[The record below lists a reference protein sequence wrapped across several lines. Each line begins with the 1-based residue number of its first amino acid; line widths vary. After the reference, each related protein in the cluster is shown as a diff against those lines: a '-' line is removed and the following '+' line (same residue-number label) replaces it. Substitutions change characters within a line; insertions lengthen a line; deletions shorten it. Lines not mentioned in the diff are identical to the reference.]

1 MVARKLSFRSK
12 LLGITALPLALIGY
26 LSVNDV
32 QDALS
37 TRQAAARQLSELDRQ
52 AAVSDLADAI
62 GNERSALFD
71 PDATDEGL
79 AGARAAVDEAIQ
91 RLRSPDLALGAEPLQ
106 EAERVYG
113 QVVDLRARIG
123 DSAETVRTTIAT
135 RDDPARL
142 DAVDQLS
149 RLPQQLLS
157 ISGYDI
163 SDRGTLANLTTAV
176 LVERARESLA
186 LEGVALQQALAEGA
200 PSQVTLETVGTR
212 IGSSDEALNVAL
224 DLGVP
229 STGQQI
235 TAYLNS
241 PAWAEYQSLR
251 ARFTRLLI
259 GQHVRLDPA
268 AVLSQR
274 AAIAAELE
282 SHETDLRSTM
292 QRDTVAID
300 NRASRDL
307 LLAIVIS
314 LGVLALLAGFLFL
327 LARSIRTSLGRVE
340 HRATNIATVELPSIV
355 AMMRTQGDLAEVPTI
370 EEIPV
375 ETGDEIGRLSAAF
388 NELHRTAVRLA
399 SEQAMSRAV
408 VAHMFVNLGRRN
420 QKLLMRMLESLDELE
435 RHESDP
441 DRLAKIYNIDH
452 LATRMRRNAESLL
465 ILADVDVAR
474 RFTGPV
480 LVSELLRSTMSEV
493 EEFDRI
499 RLNVMD
505 DAEIVGDAAAD
516 LGHLLSELTEN
527 AARFSPPTEPIEIIA
542 RYTRVGYIL
551 AVVDSGLGLTDDEI
565 AEANARIAAATTSAE
580 TPSKNL
586 GLFVVGKLAGKYGM
600 EVEIFDRVP
609 AGLTV
614 RVRIPRDLIVSP
626 MPEGVLDSGPRPIA
640 PPVEPRS
647 ERVADETP
655 VAAAAGVGPAPSV
668 WSGATPSSSISRDR
682 SNIPPSLPSR
692 PLPPT
697 APHDGRPL
705 PGMASAPTTASAP
718 APAPAGPA
726 AANDLLPLFGTGRRV
741 AGANLPEAI
750 DRERPPGGPDDSDAF
765 RRSAESVRADLG
777 ALQRG
782 LAGTPAPSSSV
793 HPGSG
798 E

>member
-37 TRQAAARQLSELDRQ
+37 TQRAAARQQEELDRQ

-62 GNERSALFD
+62 GDERAALFD
-71 PDATDEGL
+71 PTATDEGL
-79 AGARAAVDEAIQ
+79 AAERAKVDEAIA
-91 RLRSPDLALGAEPLQ
+91 RLRSPELALGAASRD
-106 EAERVYG
+106 EAERVYR
-113 QVVDLRARIG
+113 QALDLRARIG
-123 DSAETVRTTIAT
+123 DSAETVRNTLAN

-142 DAVDQLS
+142 EAIELFS
-149 RLPQQLLS
+149 ELPQELLD
-157 ISGYDI
+157 IGDYDI
-163 SDRGTLANLTTAV
+163 SDRGTLANLTTTV
-176 LVERARESLA
+176 LLERAQESLA
-186 LEGVALQQALAEGA
+186 LEGTALQQALAEGA
-200 PSQVTLETVGTR
+200 PSQATLDAIGAR
-212 IGSSDEALNVAL
+212 IGSSDEAVNVAL

-229 STGQQI
+229 STGQEVA
-235 TAYLNS
+235 AYLDS
-241 PAWAEYQSLR
+241 PAWAEYLALR
-251 ARFTRLLI
+251 GRFTRLLT
-259 GQHVRLDPA
+259 GQHIRLDPA
-268 AVLSQR
+268 VVLGQR
-274 AAIAAELE
+274 AAVAAELE
-282 SHETDLRSTM
+282 SHEAELRTAM
-292 QRDTVAID
+292 AGDTAAIRS
-300 NRASRDL
+300 RASRDL
-307 LLAIVIS
+307 TLAVVIS
-314 LGVLALLAGFLFL
+314 LGVLALVAGFVFL

-340 HRATNIATVELPSIV
+340 HRATNIATVELPSVV
-355 AMMRTQGDLAEVPTI
+355 AMMRTQGDLAQVPTI

-375 ETGDEIGRLSAAF
+375 ETRDEIGRLSAAF
-388 NELHRTAVRLA
+388 NELHRTAVQLA

-420 QKLLMRMLESLDELE
+420 QKLLMRMLQSLDELE
-435 RHESDP
+435 QHESDP

-465 ILADVDVAR
+465 ILADADVAR

-499 RLNVMD
+499 QLNVMD

-516 LGHLLSELTEN
+516 LAHLLSELTEN

-551 AVVDSGLGLTDDEI
+551 AVVDSGLGLTEQEI
-565 AEANARIAAATTSAE
+565 AEANAQIAAAATSAE
-580 TPSKNL
+580 TPSRNL

-614 RVRIPRDLIVSP
+614 RVRIPRALIVSP
-626 MPEGVLDSGPRPIA
+626 TPDGVIDAGPRSIS

-647 ERVADETP
+647 ARLPDEAP
-655 VAAAAGVGPAPSV
+655 PAGSSSRFEAPPSV
-668 WSGATPSSSISRDR
+668 WTGSAPPPADASDR
-682 SNIPPSLPSR
+682 SKIPPSIPSLPSR
-692 PLPPT
+692 PEPP
-697 APHDGRPL
+697 APSPEVPL
-705 PGMASAPTTASAP
+705 VPAMAGTAP
-718 APAPAGPA
+718 APAAQASGTDPV
-726 AANDLLPLFGTGRRV
+726 PLFGTSRRV
-741 AGANLPEAI
+741 AGANLPDAI
-750 DRERPPGGPDDSDAF
+750 DRERPSEPDDSAAF

-782 LAGTPAPSSSV
+782 LSAPQAPSA
-793 HPGSG
+793 PPESG
-798 E
+798 Q

>member
-37 TRQAAARQLSELDRQ
+37 TQRAAARQQGELDRQ

-62 GNERSALFD
+62 GDERSALFD
-71 PDATDEGL
+71 PAATDESL
-79 AGARAAVDEAIQ
+79 AGEQAKVDEAIN
-91 RLRSPDLALGAEPLQ
+91 RLRSPEVALGAASRDEV
-106 EAERVYG
+106 ERLYG
-113 QVVDLRARIG
+113 QVVDLRTRIG
-123 DSAETVRTTIAT
+123 NSASTIRTTIAN

-142 DAVDQLS
+142 EAMGLFSQ
-149 RLPQQLLS
+149 LPQQLL
-157 ISGYDI
+157 GLGDYDI
-163 SDRGTLANLTTAV
+163 SDRGTLANLTTTV
-176 LVERARESLA
+176 LLERARESLA
-186 LEGVALQQALAEGA
+186 LEGIALQQALAEGA
-200 PSQVTLETVGTR
+200 PSQATLETVGAR
-212 IGSSDEALNVAL
+212 IGSSDEAIDVAL

-229 STGQQI
+229 STGREI
-235 TAYLNS
+235 AAYLDS
-241 PAWAEYQSLR
+241 PAWAEYQALR
-251 ARFTRLLI
+251 DRFTRLLI
-259 GQHVRLDPA
+259 GQKVRLDPA
-268 AVLSQR
+268 VVLSQR

-282 SHETDLRSTM
+282 SYETDLRATM
-292 QRDTVAID
+292 ERDTVAID
-300 NRASRDL
+300 SRASRDL
-307 LLAIVIS
+307 MLAVVIS

-355 AMMRTQGDLAEVPTI
+355 AMMRNQGDLAQVPTI

-420 QKLLMRMLESLDELE
+420 QKLLMRMLQSLDELE
-435 RHESDP
+435 QHESDP

-465 ILADVDVAR
+465 ILADADVAR

-505 DAEIVGDAAAD
+505 DAEIMGDAAAD
-516 LGHLLSELTEN
+516 LAHLLSELTEN

-551 AVVDSGLGLTDDEI
+551 AVVDSGLGLTEEEI
-565 AEANARIAAATTSAE
+565 AEANARIVAAATSAE
-580 TPSKNL
+580 TPSRNL

-614 RVRIPRDLIVSP
+614 RVRIPRALIVSP
-626 MPEGVLDSGPRPIA
+626 TPEGVIDAGPRSIA

-647 ERVADETP
+647 GRIPDEAP
-655 VAAAAGVGPAPSV
+655 AAVAAGFGAPPSV
-668 WSGATPSSSISRDR
+668 WTGSARTPPGPDR
-682 SNIPPSLPSR
+682 SNVPPSLPS
-692 PLPPT
+692 PPGQPVPPQEVSPVP
-697 APHDGRPL
+697 A
-705 PGMASAPTTASAP
+705 MAA
-718 APAPAGPA
+718 APAGPA
-726 AANDLLPLFGTGRRV
+726 TGSELLPLFGTGRRV
-741 AGANLPEAI
+741 AGANLPDVI
-750 DRERPPGGPDDSDAF
+750 DRERPPEPDDSAAF

-782 LAGTPAPSSSV
+782 LSTAPTPSAQ
-793 HPGSG
+793 PGSG
-798 E
+798 Q

>member
-26 LSVNDV
+26 LSVSDV
-32 QDALS
+32 RDALS
-37 TRQAAARQLSELDRQ
+37 TRRAAAHQLEELDRQ

-71 PDATDEGL
+71 PTATDDAL
-79 AGARAAVDEAIQ
+79 AAERAEVDGAIN
-91 RLRSPDLALGAEPLQ
+91 RLRSPDVALGADSLDK
-106 EAERVYG
+106 AERVYS
-113 QVVDLRARIG
+113 QVIDLRSRIG
-123 DSAETVRTTIAT
+123 DSAASIQTTIST

-142 DAVDQLS
+142 EAIDLFS

-157 ISGYDI
+157 IGDYDI
-163 SDRGTLANLTTAV
+163 SDRGTLANLTTTV
-176 LVERARESLA
+176 LLERARESLA
-186 LEGVALQQALAEGA
+186 LEGAALQQALAEGA
-200 PSQVTLETVGTR
+200 PSQATLETVGAR
-212 IGSSDEALNVAL
+212 IGSSDEAVNVAL

-229 STGQQI
+229 STGQEI
-235 TAYLNS
+235 AAYLDS
-241 PAWAEYQSLR
+241 PAWAEYQVLR
-251 ARFTRLLI
+251 DRFTRLLI

-274 AAIAAELE
+274 AAVAAELE
-282 SHETDLRSTM
+282 SHETELRAAM

-300 NRASRDL
+300 SQASQDL
-307 LLAIVIS
+307 VLAVVIS

-420 QKLLMRMLESLDELE
+420 QKLLMRMLQSLDELE
-435 RHESDP
+435 QHESDP
-441 DRLAKIYNIDH
+441 DRLAQIYNIDH

-465 ILADVDVAR
+465 ILADADVAR

-505 DAEIVGDAAAD
+505 DAEIMGDAAAD
-516 LGHLLSELTEN
+516 LAHLLSELTEN
-527 AARFSPPTEPIEIIA
+527 AARFSPPSEPIEIIA
-542 RYTRVGYIL
+542 RYTRMGYIL

-565 AEANARIAAATTSAE
+565 AEANARIAAAATSAE
-580 TPSKNL
+580 TPSRNL

-614 RVRIPRDLIVSP
+614 RVRIPRALIVSP
-626 MPEGVLDSGPRPIA
+626 MPEGVIDAGPRSIA

-647 ERVADETP
+647 GRIPDDAPAV
-655 VAAAAGVGPAPSV
+655 VAAGFGAPPSV
-668 WSGATPSSSISRDR
+668 WTGSARTPSDGPSR

-692 PLPPT
+692 PGPSVPPLEVPPVP
-697 APHDGRPL
+697 A
-705 PGMASAPTTASAP
+705 MAAATP
-718 APAPAGPA
+718 APPGPA
-726 AANDLLPLFGTGRRV
+726 TGTDLVPLFGTGRRV
-741 AGANLPEAI
+741 AGANLPDVV
-750 DRERPPGGPDDSDAF
+750 DRERSPELDDSAAF
-765 RRSAESVRADLG
+765 HRSAESVRADLG

-782 LAGTPAPSSSV
+782 LSTPPTPAA

-798 E
+798 Q

>member
-26 LSVNDV
+26 LSVIDV

-37 TRQAAARQLSELDRQ
+37 TQRAAARQQGELDRQ

-62 GNERSALFD
+62 GNERGALFD
-71 PDATDEGL
+71 PAATDEGL
-79 AGARAAVDEAIQ
+79 ATERAKVDEAID
-91 RLRSPDLALGAEPLQ
+91 RLRSPEVALRAASRDEVEQ
-106 EAERVYG
+106 VYG

-123 DSAETVRTTIAT
+123 DSAAAVQATIAN

-142 DAVDQLS
+142 EALDLFSQ
-149 RLPQQLLS
+149 LPQQLLG
-157 ISGYDI
+157 IGDYDI
-163 SDRGTLANLTTAV
+163 SDRGTLANLTTTV

-186 LEGVALQQALAEGA
+186 LEGIALQQALAEGA
-200 PSQVTLETVGTR
+200 PSQATLDTIGAR
-212 IGSSDEALNVAL
+212 IGSSDEAVNVAL

-229 STGQQI
+229 STGREI
-235 TAYLNS
+235 AAYLDS
-241 PAWAEYQSLR
+241 PAWADYQALR
-251 ARFTRLLI
+251 GRFTRLLT
-259 GQHVRLDPA
+259 GQNVRLDPA
-268 AVLSQR
+268 VVLGQR
-274 AAIAAELE
+274 AAVAAELE
-282 SHETDLRSTM
+282 SHETDLRTTM
-292 QRDTVAID
+292 ESDTAAID
-300 NRASRDL
+300 SRASRDL
-307 LLAIVIS
+307 TLAVVIS
-314 LGVLALLAGFLFL
+314 LGVLALVAGFLFL
-327 LARSIRTSLGRVE
+327 LALSIRTSLGRVE

-355 AMMRTQGDLAEVPTI
+355 AMMRTQGDLAQVPTI

-420 QKLLMRMLESLDELE
+420 QKLLMRMLQSLDELE
-435 RHESDP
+435 QHESDP
-441 DRLAKIYNIDH
+441 DRLAKIYDIDH

-465 ILADVDVAR
+465 ILADADVAR

-505 DAEIVGDAAAD
+505 DAEIMGDAAAD
-516 LGHLLSELTEN
+516 LAHLLSELTEN
-527 AARFSPPTEPIEIIA
+527 AARFSPPSEPIEIIA
-542 RYTRVGYIL
+542 RYTRMGYIL
-551 AVVDSGLGLTDDEI
+551 AVVDSGLGLTDEEI
-565 AEANARIAAATTSAE
+565 AEANARIAAAATSAE
-580 TPSKNL
+580 TPSRDL

-614 RVRIPRDLIVSP
+614 RVRIPRALIVSP
-626 MPEGVLDSGPRPIA
+626 MPEGVIDAAPRSIA

-647 ERVADETP
+647 TRVPDEAP
-655 VAAAAGVGPAPSV
+655 VAVAAGFGAPPSV
-668 WSGATPSSSISRDR
+668 WTESARPPSAGPDR
-682 SNIPPSLPSR
+682 SNVPPSLPSR
-692 PLPPT
+692 PEPPT
-697 APHDGRPL
+697 SSPEVPLVPAMSGAAPVP
-705 PGMASAPTTASAP
+705 ASP
-718 APAPAGPA
+718 ATGS
-726 AANDLLPLFGTGRRV
+726 DLLPLFGTGRRV
-741 AGANLPEAI
+741 AGANLPDAI
-750 DRERPPGGPDDSDAF
+750 DRERPSEPDDDAAF

-782 LAGTPAPSSSV
+782 LSAAPAPSAA
-793 HPGSG
+793 PGS
-798 E
+798 EQ

>member
-37 TRQAAARQLSELDRQ
+37 TQRAAARQQEELDRQ

-62 GNERSALFD
+62 GNERGALFD
-71 PDATDEGL
+71 PTATDEGL
-79 AGARAAVDEAIQ
+79 AAERAKVDEAIG
-91 RLRSPDLALGAEPLQ
+91 RLRSPEVALGAATRA

-123 DSAETVRTTIAT
+123 DSAETIGNTIAT

-142 DAVDQLS
+142 DAMELFSQ
-149 RLPQQLLS
+149 LPQELLD
-157 ISGYDI
+157 IGDYDI
-163 SDRGTLANLTTAV
+163 SDRGTSANLTTTV
-176 LVERARESLA
+176 LLERARESLA
-186 LEGVALQQALAEGA
+186 LEGTALQQALAEGA
-200 PSQVTLETVGTR
+200 PSQATLDTIGAR
-212 IGSSDEALNVAL
+212 IGSSDEAVNVAL

-229 STGQQI
+229 STGREI
-235 TAYLNS
+235 AAYLDS
-241 PAWAEYQSLR
+241 PAWADYQALR
-251 ARFTRLLI
+251 GRFTRLLT

-268 AVLSQR
+268 VVLSQR
-274 AAIAAELE
+274 AAVAAELE
-282 SHETDLRSTM
+282 SHETDLRTTM
-292 QRDTVAID
+292 ARDTAAID
-300 NRASRDL
+300 SRASRDL
-307 LLAIVIS
+307 TLAVVIS
-314 LGVLALLAGFLFL
+314 LGVLALVAGFLFL

-355 AMMRTQGDLAEVPTI
+355 AMMRTQGDLAQVPTI

-375 ETGDEIGRLSAAF
+375 ETRDEIGRLSAAF
-388 NELHRTAVRLA
+388 NELHRTAVQLA

-420 QKLLMRMLESLDELE
+420 QKLLMRMLQSLDELE
-435 RHESDP
+435 QHESDP

-465 ILADVDVAR
+465 ILADADVAR

-493 EEFDRI
+493 EEFERI

-516 LGHLLSELTEN
+516 LAHLLSELTEN

-551 AVVDSGLGLTDDEI
+551 AVVDSGLGLTEQEI
-565 AEANARIAAATTSAE
+565 AEANAQIAAAATSAE
-580 TPSKNL
+580 TPSRNL

-614 RVRIPRDLIVSP
+614 RVRIPRALIVSP
-626 MPEGVLDSGPRPIA
+626 MPEGVIDAGPRSIA
-640 PPVEPRS
+640 PPVEPRAG
-647 ERVADETP
+647 RVADEAPAP
-655 VAAAAGVGPAPSV
+655 VATRFEAPPSV
-668 WSGATPSSSISRDR
+668 WTASARPPSDGPDR
-682 SNIPPSLPSR
+682 SKIPPSLPSR
-692 PLPPT
+692 PEP
-697 APHDGRPL
+697 PL
-705 PGMASAPTTASAP
+705 PSPEVPLVPAMAGATP
-718 APAPAGPA
+718 APADPANG
-726 AANDLLPLFGTGRRV
+726 NDLLPLFGTGRRV
-741 AGANLPEAI
+741 AGANLPDAI
-750 DRERPPGGPDDSDAF
+750 DRERPSEPDDSAAF

-782 LAGTPAPSSSV
+782 LSSPPAPSAR
-793 HPGSG
+793 PGSG
-798 E
+798 Q